1 MEDYFEGVTKPRTLK
16 AAYSTEWKNGKPVTR
31 DGVSLAIKY
40 IRVESYEDALN
51 NLALRPSADLTQ
63 ASSDFACDY
72 MLRYWL
78 DFETKGS
85 PSLLNIE
92 WFYDPTG
99 YKLKIKKPGT
109 DEYVEKAV
117 DLVETFNWLIG
128 LHVEH
133 LDRWR
138 GYDAAF
144 KREADPELPGD
155 INTRLILDGSLK
167 ETDDGAWRIR
177 KVEGYTLRTP
187 GDQNDRE
194 KALVIWRKLTDDLEQ
209 DNLVLDEWFKK
220 YRLSTQ
226 DTEFDVI
233 YVNGSNNLPNLRKG
247 EETWKVRLIEE
258 AFHQAM
264 WDVED

>member
-1 MEDYFEGVTKPRTLK
+1 M
-16 AAYSTEWKNGKPVTR
+16 
-31 DGVSLAIKY
+31 
-40 IRVESYEDALN
+40 ESYEDALN
-51 NLALRPSADLTQ
+51 NIELK
-63 ASSDFACDY
+63 SSVDTMHVRKDFAREY

-92 WFYDPTG
+92 WFNDPTA

-128 LHVEH
+128 LHVSH

-138 GYDAAF
+138 SYDGDF
-144 KREADPELPGD
+144 KREVDPELPQD
-155 INTRLILDGSLK
+155 TNTRLVIDGALK
-167 ETDDGAWRIR
+167 ETDDGNWRFR
-177 KVEGYTLRTP
+177 KVEGYILCNP
-187 GDQNDRE
+187 DDHSDRE
-194 KALVIWRKLTDDLEQ
+194 KALIVWRKLTGNLEQ
-209 DNLVLDEWFKK
+209 DNLMLDEWFRM
-220 YRLSTQ
+220 YRLSHQNT
-226 DTEFDVI
+226 DFDVI
-233 YVNGSNNLPNLRKG
+233 YVNGSNNLSNLRQA